1 MYNTYVM
8 SKKLEII
15 KKKLLYRAS
24 YRGTNE
30 MDILLTSFVNK
41 YINELDESS
50 LVELEVFLNYEDEI
64 LLNYYNHNITEKKI
78 DLNKIFKLFKSHK
91 V

>member
-24 YRGTNE
+24 YRGTKE